1 MLKTILQTAISV
13 RMKFAASFLALF
25 IDPYNAYQD
34 AGFHPAAKLFPKH
47 KEKFSAMPRIQF
59 FDADATINERADI
72 KRRITSKGSHRLQ
85 YVVFAFAIALFFAVP
100 LSAEEY
106 RIDSQERFEA
116 IHDAHFEP
124 GDTILFKRGIVLEG
138 MFAPTGV
145 GTLSDPIT
153 VGVYGEGARPVI
165 NADGRNLAGLLLRN
179 ASFWEVNGLEITNTD
194 GSDKDQ
200 GTLFGIYVLAENV
213 EETQRHVHIDDC
225 FIHDVNGAV
234 AGKKRGGIHV
244 HILDSESATFDDLR
258 ITNNR
263 IERVGGVGI
272 GNTSSCGYVEFLQDD
287 EIEHNLWTNVYVAD
301 NIVKNTGRNAV
312 IARCSKDAIY
322 ERNILAGS
330 SRYDTGHSIFCF
342 NTSGIKIQY
351 NEAYGNVGPGG
362 HDRGGFDADYNC
374 IDTFIQYNYSHDN
387 NWFCGIMKKRNRR
400 VVIRYNVSQNDREG
414 IYFYGFENER
424 SAKDIH
430 IYNNTHYVRE
440 GLDVEVFPE
449 NRTPLNTLFENNI
462 FYFEGEGRWGEN
474 ADGVNTR
481 FDNNLY
487 FNITPYPS
495 DDSSHLED
503 PRFVRPGMASTDI
516 VLMTM
521 RSLEGYQ
528 LQHDSPCVIGGNIIQ
543 DRGDVD
549 CLGDEI
555 PVWRSFMGACGV
567 APK

>member
-1 MLKTILQTAISV
+1 MPKFHRAVFSV
-13 RMKFAASFLALF
+13 
-25 IDPYNAYQD
+25 
-34 AGFHPAAKLFPKH
+34 
-47 KEKFSAMPRIQF
+47 
-59 FDADATINERADI
+59 
-72 KRRITSKGSHRLQ
+72 
-85 YVVFAFAIALFFAVP
+85 AIAFTFLHAVA

-116 IHDAHFEP
+116 IRTAHFEP
-124 GDTILFKRGIVLEG
+124 GDTILFKRGVVLEG

-145 GTLSDPIT
+145 GTPSDPIT
-153 VGVYGEGARPVI
+153 VGFYDKGARPII
-165 NADGRNLAGLLLRN
+165 NAGGKNIAGVLLRN
-179 ASFWEVNGLEITNTD
+179 VSFWEVNGLEITNTSGTD
-194 GSDKDQ
+194 EDQ
-200 GTLFGIYVLAENV
+200 GTLFGVHVLSENV
-213 EETQRHVHIDDC
+213 EDTQRHVYINDC
-225 FIHDVNGAV
+225 YIHDVNGLV

-244 HILDSESATFDDLR
+244 HITDSESATFDDLR

-272 GNTSSCGYVEFLQDD
+272 GNTSSCGHVEFRQND
-287 EIEHNLWTNVYVAD
+287 EVEHNLWTNVYVAD
-301 NIVKNTGRNAV
+301 NVVKDTGRNAV

-322 ERNILAGS
+322 ERNILANS

-362 HDRGGFDADYNC
+362 SLDADTGINDDASIKGRSAMNGRIGVKQDRGGFDADYNC

-387 NWFCGIMKKRNRR
+387 EWFCGIMKRRNRR

-424 SAKDIH
+424 AAEDIH

-440 GLDVEVFPE
+440 GLDVDVFPE

-462 FYFEGEGRWGEN
+462 FYFDGEGRWGEN

-481 FDNNLY
+481 FHNNLY
-487 FNITPYPS
+487 FNITPHSS
-495 DDSSHLED
+495 DESPHLED
-503 PRFVRPGMASTDI
+503 PRFVRPGKAGTDI
-516 VLMTM
+516 DLATM

-528 LQHDSPCVIGGNIIQ
+528 LQHNSPSIIGGKSIQ
-543 DRGDVD
+543 NRGDVD
-549 CLGDEI
+549 CLGVEI
-555 PVWRSFMGACGV
+555 PVQRSFMGACGV
-567 APK
+567 DSVRE